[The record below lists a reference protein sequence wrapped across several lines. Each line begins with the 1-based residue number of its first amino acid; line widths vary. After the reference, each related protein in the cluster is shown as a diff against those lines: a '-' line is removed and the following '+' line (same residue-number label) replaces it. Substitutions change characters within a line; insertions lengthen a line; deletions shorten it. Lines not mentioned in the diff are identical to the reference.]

1 MGGAVFLPHDLHAR
15 QAGAKIVE
23 TRDLHGA
30 SDLEITILM
39 PCLNEALTVST
50 CVSKAL
56 SFLEQTGIQGEVLIA
71 DNGSTDGSQDL
82 ARSAGA
88 RVVDVSTK
96 GYGAALIGGI
106 RAARGRFV
114 IMGDADDSYEFTRL
128 DGFVSALRGGAD
140 LVMGNRFAGGIAPGA
155 MPPLHKYLGNP
166 VLTGI
171 GRLLFR
177 SPIGDFHCGLRGFR
191 RESVLRLGLS
201 CPGMEFASEM
211 VVKSHLHGLNI
222 AEVPTTL
229 SPDGRDRPPH
239 LRSWRD
245 GWRHLRFMLLFSPD
259 WLFFWP
265 GVILAAIGFFGAIAL
280 FGGPVTLPGGVV
292 LDLGTMIYSVAACAI
307 GLQAALL
314 GRLAHVYARS
324 AGLWPDRFNA
334 PDSNRPFET
343 TVLIGAAFIAVGL
356 AAGIAQTVGWSRAD
370 FGPLP
375 AAEFL
380 RHVLMSAACLMAG
393 VELVFFGFF
402 DGLLRLRA

>member
-1 MGGAVFLPHDLHAR
+1 MAFVFTTSAPRAVQPP
-15 QAGAKIVE
+15 
-23 TRDLHGA
+23 RDPDR
-30 SDLEITILM
+30 STNDLELTILM
-39 PCLNEALTVST
+39 PCLNEALTVAA
-50 CVSKAL
+50 CVSKAVG
-56 SFLEQTGIQGEVLIA
+56 FLGRAGIRGEVVVA

-82 ARSAGA
+82 ARAAGA
-88 RVVDVSTK
+88 RVVDVPAK
-96 GYGAALIGGI
+96 GYGAALIGGV

-114 IMGDADDSYEFTRL
+114 VMGDADDSYDFTRL
-128 DGFVSALRGGAD
+128 DGFVSTLRGGAD
-140 LVMGNRFAGGIAPGA
+140 LVMGNRFKGGIAPGA
-155 MPPLHKYLGNP
+155 MPPLHMYLGNP

-191 RESVLRLGLS
+191 REAVLGLGLS

-211 VVKSHLHGLNI
+211 VVKSHLHGLRI

-229 SPDGRDRPPH
+229 KPDGRDRPPH

-265 GVILAAIGFFGAIAL
+265 GVILAALGFFGGAAL
-280 FGGPVTLPGGVV
+280 LGGPVRLPGGTV
-292 LDLGTMIYSVAACAI
+292 LDLGTMIYSVAAFAI

-324 AGLWPDRFNA
+324 AGLWPDRPKA
-334 PDSNRPFET
+334 PDGKRPFET
-343 TVLIGAAFIAVGL
+343 TVLIGAALIVVGL
-356 AAGIAQTVGWSRAD
+356 VAAAAQTVGWGRGG

-380 RHVLMSAACLMAG
+380 RHVLASAACLMAG
-393 VELVFFGFF
+393 VELVFSGFF
-402 DGLLRLRA
+402 DGLLRLRG